1 MLKLLDGWKA
11 LYKESSYGE
20 NSSSLQGDNQKLFA
34 FINSEIFFFVNFLA
48 AKYNRLIFSWK
59 LL

>member
-34 FINSEIFFFVNFLA
+34 FINSEIFFVNFLA

-59 LL
+59 

>member
-11 LYKESSYGE
+11 LYKESSYSAI
-20 NSSSLQGDNQKLFA
+20 SSSLQGDNQKLFA
-34 FINSEIFFFVNFLA
+34 FIYSEIFFVNFLA

-59 LL
+59 